1 MTTPSPTTAT
11 GPAAADAPEGTGAPS
26 PQDPGTPIPGDIDAL
41 RLEID
46 RLDQEILAAVQRR
59 SEVSRTIG
67 AARRASGGVK
77 VVHVREMAVLER
89 FGVLGPEGRQLAM
102 LLLNLG
108 RGRLGH

>member
-1 MTTPSPTTAT
+1 MTTPTPTPT
-11 GPAAADAPEGTGAPS
+11 PVPSADPEN
-26 PQDPGTPIPGDIDAL
+26 DIDAL

-46 RLDQEILAAVQRR
+46 RLDREILSAVQRR

-67 AARRASGGVK
+67 AARRASGGVR

-102 LLLNLG
+102 LLLSLG
-108 RGRLGH
+108 RGRMGH

>member
-1 MTTPSPTTAT
+1 MPTPTPT
-11 GPAAADAPEGTGAPS
+11 PAAD
-26 PQDPGTPIPGDIDAL
+26 PQPPTASTAVPDDIDAL

-46 RLDQEILAAVQRR
+46 RLDREILAAVQRR

-67 AARRASGGVK
+67 AARRASGGVR

-102 LLLNLG
+102 LLLSLG

>member
-1 MTTPSPTTAT
+1 MTTPAPV
-11 GPAAADAPEGTGAPS
+11 PAA
-26 PQDPGTPIPGDIDAL
+26 DPDNDIEAL

-46 RLDQEILAAVQRR
+46 RLDREILAAVQRR

-67 AARRASGGVK
+67 AARRASGGVR

>member
-1 MTTPSPTTAT
+1 MTTPTPAPT
-11 GPAAADAPEGTGAPS
+11 AASA
-26 PQDPGTPIPGDIDAL
+26 DPGNDIDSL

-46 RLDQEILAAVQRR
+46 RLDREILAAVQRR

-67 AARRASGGVK
+67 AARRASGGVR

-102 LLLNLG
+102 LLLSLG
-108 RGRLGH
+108 RGRMGH

>member
-1 MTTPSPTTAT
+1 MTTPGPTTA
-11 GPAAADAPEGTGAPS
+11 PAVPDAPEDTGAPR
-26 PQDPGTPIPGDIDAL
+26 PQDIDAL

-46 RLDQEILAAVQRR
+46 RLDREILAAVQRR
-59 SEVSRTIG
+59 SEVSRAIG

-102 LLLNLG
+102 LLLSLG

>member
-1 MTTPSPTTAT
+1 MSSPRPT
-11 GPAAADAPEGTGAPS
+11 PAASTDAPADSASPDAPA
-26 PQDPGTPIPGDIDAL
+26 GIDAL

-46 RLDQEILAAVQRR
+46 RLDREILAAVQRR
-59 SEVSRTIG
+59 SEVSRAIG

-102 LLLNLG
+102 LLLSLG

>member
-1 MTTPSPTTAT
+1 MTTPRPSAAT
-11 GPAAADAPEGTGAPS
+11 GPADAPGGAPG

-46 RLDQEILAAVQRR
+46 RLDREILAAVQRR

>member
-1 MTTPSPTTAT
+1 MTTPGPTAST
-11 GPAAADAPEGTGAPS
+11 GPTAADAPEGTGAPL
-26 PQDPGTPIPGDIDAL
+26 PQDIDAL

-46 RLDQEILAAVQRR
+46 RLDREILAAVQRR

-102 LLLNLG
+102 LLLSLG

>member
-1 MTTPSPTTAT
+1 MTTPGPTTAPAV
-11 GPAAADAPEGTGAPS
+11 PAAPEE
-26 PQDPGTPIPGDIDAL
+26 IDAL

-46 RLDQEILAAVQRR
+46 RLDREILAAVQRR
-59 SEVSRTIG
+59 SEVSRAIG

-102 LLLNLG
+102 LLLSLG